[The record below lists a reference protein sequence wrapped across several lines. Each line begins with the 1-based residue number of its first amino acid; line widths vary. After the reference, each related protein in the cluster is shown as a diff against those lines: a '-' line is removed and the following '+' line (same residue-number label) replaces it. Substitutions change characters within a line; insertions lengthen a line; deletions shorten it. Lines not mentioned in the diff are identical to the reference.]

1 MQLSKSDRVCLF
13 QLKEVSSVAAATSS
27 SHWTPSSD
35 KNQLPELR
43 HNLRLIL
50 DVAVSDVAA
59 LAKEGKGIEEKKKWA
74 MREAERLERVKKAD
88 EESKYDLLGP

>member
-1 MQLSKSDRVCLF
+1 V

-35 KNQLPELR
+35 KTQLPELR

-59 LAKEGKGIEEKKKWA
+59 LAREGKGIEETKRFA
-74 MREAERLERVKKAD
+74 QREAERLERVKRAD
-88 EESKYDLLGP
+88 EESECAPGVHAD